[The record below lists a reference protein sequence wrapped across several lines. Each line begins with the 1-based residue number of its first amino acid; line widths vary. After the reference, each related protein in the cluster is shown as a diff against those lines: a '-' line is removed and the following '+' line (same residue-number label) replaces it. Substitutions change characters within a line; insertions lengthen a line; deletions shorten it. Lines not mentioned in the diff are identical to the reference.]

1 MLKKL
6 WNISDA
12 NRPMPDSGRAKEKRQ
27 PALSGS
33 SALFCILSSVV
44 CMLVL
49 SCAPRKEIVIPT
61 HEGVKLEQAMNDLR
75 QVKILDAT
83 LSVDYEKS
91 DTIMSGDAALT
102 LSADE
107 LSMRI
112 YYLGFL
118 AGEIKE
124 ENGEIRSRP
133 KLDKNRSAMLVTGL
147 RNGFFWWDIKDYSIT
162 EDQDQ
167 YVLKNSDRE
176 ILVSKKLLLPS
187 QQVLRLPNNDE
198 LIITYDTPEQ
208 IEEADRKPGT
218 PAWMHYYQ
226 SQMKIELK
234 RSLVKVKV
242 KSYVI
247 Q

>member
-6 WNISDA
+6 WNISDVS
-12 NRPMPDSGRAKEKRQ
+12 RPTPECGRAKEEKQ
-27 PALSGS
+27 MTLFGS
-33 SALFCILSSVV
+33 SALFCLLSSVV
-44 CMLVL
+44 CVLVL
-49 SCAPRKEIVIPT
+49 SCTPKKEIVIPT

-102 LSADE
+102 LSSDE
-107 LSMRI
+107 LSLRI

-118 AGEIKE
+118 AGEVKE
-124 ENGEIRSRP
+124 EKGEIRSRP
-133 KLDKNRSAMLVTGL
+133 KLDKSRSTMLVTGL
-147 RNGFFWWDIKDYSIT
+147 RNGFFWWDIRDYTIT
-162 EDQDQ
+162 EDPEQ

-176 ILVSKKLLLPS
+176 ILVSKKLLLPT
-187 QQVLRLPNNDE
+187 QQVLRLPNSDE

-208 IEEADRKPGT
+208 IEETDRKPGT

-242 KSYVI
+242 KSYII